1 MNPLAAVVAELAL
14 LGWLLIPLSA
24 PLYAAGVGVYRR
36 RTGHSSLGKGRGS
49 DQFIAVNHW
58 WGMREHTIAEAPQE
72 RIDLALERTP
82 AHATLVKNQW
92 LSMTSLQLI
101 KRTRGASSAS
111 AQLTVAG

>member
-1 MNPLAAVVAELAL
+1 
-14 LGWLLIPLSA
+14 LI
-24 PLYAAGVGVYRR
+24 
-36 RTGHSSLGKGRGS
+36 
-49 DQFIAVNHW
+49 D
-58 WGMREHTIAEAPQE
+58 APQE

-82 AHATLVKNQW
+82 ALATLVKNQW

>member
-36 RTGHSSLGKGRGS
+36 RTGHSSLGKGPGS

-58 WGMREHTIAEAPQE
+58 WGMREHTIAEAADQ
-72 RIDLALERTP
+72 
-82 AHATLVKNQW
+82 
-92 LSMTSLQLI
+92 LQ
-101 KRTRGASSAS
+101 RRGAPPRAN
-111 AQLTVAG
+111 